1 LGVVDTSVDHLNVLV
16 MAPMLGRDLSWLSDV
31 DPRVQVLDGN
41 DAFLAEQRETPV
53 DARFHTPTARELPS
67 RDERDA
73 LLAQADVLLV
83 GFPVPR
89 DLISRAPRLRWAHHT
104 QAGVSNMWESD
115 LWTSDIT
122 LTSTR
127 GDVSTT
133 PIAEYVIAAVFH
145 FARGL
150 HEGTTQ
156 KAGGVFSRRGYELQT
171 VSGSTLGII
180 GLGGIGREVARLAR
194 AVGMR
199 VVATRRS
206 ITAPHDDPDVDRLLP
221 AGGLLDVAAEADFL
235 AVCSQLT
242 PETESMIDATVFA
255 AMKPTAVLV
264 NIARGEEIDELAL
277 VEALQRGEIRG
288 AVLDVQRDEFHRDP
302 IPELRALPQVLV
314 TPHISGGGDTAPRT
328 AQPIFVENLR
338 RFLAG
343 EPMLNVVDRTR
354 GY

>member
-1 LGVVDTSVDHLNVLV
+1 MEGNVDRLNVLV
-16 MAPMLGRDLSWLSDV
+16 MAPMFGRDLSWVSDI
-31 DPRVQVLDGN
+31 DPRVQVIDGN
-41 DAFLAEQRETPV
+41 DAFLAEQRDTQV
-53 DARFHTPTARELPS
+53 SARFHSPEARELPS

-89 DLISRAPRLRWAHHT
+89 ELASRAPRLQWAHHT
-104 QAGVSNMWESD
+104 QAGVSNLWESD
-115 LWTSDIT
+115 LWTSEIT

-133 PIAEYVIAAVFH
+133 PIAEYVIAAIFH

-150 HEGTTQ
+150 HEGTRQ
-156 KAGGVFSRRGYELQT
+156 KAEAVFSRRGYELRT
-171 VSGSTLGII
+171 VAGSTLGII

-221 AGGLLDVAAEADFL
+221 ADGLLDVAAEADFL

-255 AMKPTAVLV
+255 AMKPNAVLV
-264 NIARGEEIDELAL
+264 NIARGEEIDEMAL
-277 VEALQRGEIRG
+277 VDALTSGKIRG
-288 AVLDVQRDEFHRDP
+288 AVLDVHREEFQRDP
-302 IPELRALPQVLV
+302 IPELLALPQVLV
-314 TPHISGGGDTAPRT
+314 TPHISGGGGTNPPT

-338 RFLAG
+338 RFLAD
-343 EPMLNVVDRTR
+343 EPMLNVVDRAR